1 MLKLRMRMRMLV
13 KKLFLTIEDPL
24 NMYRTASNETA
35 LIYDIPNMIN
45 EENIIIAQRQK
56 KFSILS
62 DKFCE
67 EQPFLFFLPK
77 GKLGNKAPRNIPIS
91 PA

>member
-56 KFSILS
+56 KNQF
-62 DKFCE
+62 
-67 EQPFLFFLPK
+67 
-77 GKLGNKAPRNIPIS
+77 
-91 PA
+91 

>member
-56 KFSILS
+56 KNSILS
-62 DKFCE
+62 NKFCE
-67 EQPFLFFLPK
+67 EQPFLF
-77 GKLGNKAPRNIPIS
+77 S
-91 PA
+91 S